1 MKVSRPVY
9 NEGPS
14 HSLQSFEITLPTPLA
29 LRYKR
34 EAKMLCKKIV
44 NFFSLLSHSQD
55 MARQPQTGVGEELLS
70 SVTGLAHYLKVLIR
84 VTLTSAL
91 RLVCIWGSFYLLWLW
106 FTKQGIQSRL
116 AFSLNLGK
124 PMERKDRNVRL
135 FGTAHAPV

>member
-1 MKVSRPVY
+1 MGRILLCQPNNTILS
-9 NEGPS
+9 PS
-14 HSLQSFEITLPTPLA
+14 A

-91 RLVCIWGSFYLLWLW
+91 RLVCISCHWFDGMCMLLNGVSLHFY
-106 FTKQGIQSRL
+106 R
-116 AFSLNLGK
+116 
-124 PMERKDRNVRL
+124 
-135 FGTAHAPV
+135 